1 MEVGADL
8 GRLLPLAPTSNLPP
22 WYHIRFSPARTAL
35 TLDPD
40 SFRSVLGRFAS
51 GVTVVTTCDERGRD
65 HGMTVSAFSSVS
77 LTPPL
82 VMVCVDRS
90 ASMHDLLTPGRRV
103 AVNILAAGQEALSRR
118 FSGPDPNRFDGI
130 GYARGQSGA
139 ALLDDVLAT
148 LECTIVKLYDGGDHT
163 IVVSEVETA
172 TSRSERPLLYYRG
185 GYAQL
190 ER

>member
-1 MEVGADL
+1 
-8 GRLLPLAPTSNLPP
+8 
-22 WYHIRFSPARTAL
+22 L

-51 GVTVVTTCDERGRD
+51 GVTVVTSRDEQGRD
-65 HGMTVSAFSSVS
+65 HGMTVSAFCSVS
-77 LTPPL
+77 LQPPL
-82 VMVCVDRS
+82 VMTCVDRS
-90 ASMHDLLTPGRRV
+90 ASMHDLLTLGRRI
-103 AVNILAAGQEALSRR
+103 AINILAAGQEALSRR
-118 FSGPDPNRFDGI
+118 FSGPDNRFDGV
-130 GYARGQSGA
+130 GYSRGLTGA

-148 LECTIVKLYDGGDHT
+148 LECTVVRLYDGGDHT

-172 TSRSERPLLYYRG
+172 SSRPERPLLYYRG